1 MSPRTRV
8 AVAKPLLDLAIPDAA
23 RRVTR
28 AQFDRWCLQSREL
41 AAGTNPDALHD
52 YRTSVRRLRTLL
64 RLLGPWLPALSRG
77 SRRRLRDLMQLTG
90 PARNLEV
97 LLAWIEKHRLS
108 LTSRQRTGARWLSR
122 RIGVRLGLL
131 HGDTQRHLSRKG
143 AKVEARLR
151 TELFVS
157 VRAIPSAPV
166 GGRVI
171 RRLLRQET
179 AILNRRLGA
188 IASMEDRSLIHSAR
202 IAAKRVRYLLEPFA
216 IELPDGN
223 AMLQRL
229 RELQELIGNLT
240 DLHVAAE
247 ELREAL
253 IVANA
258 GRAERLTYQLVP
270 WSADRQDRG
279 KSPAP
284 PLGAQG
290 GLVRLAEIL
299 RKEGDEQFEQLETW
313 LGEPKAT
320 LMGMLRR
327 AGTVSRGGRI

>member
-1 MSPRTRV
+1 MSPRARV
-8 AVAKPLLDLAIPDAA
+8 AVAKPLLDLAMPDVV

-64 RLLGPWLPALSRG
+64 RLLGPWLPDLSRG

-108 LTSRQRTGARWLSR
+108 LTTRQRTGARWLSR
-122 RIGVRLGLL
+122 RIATRLNQLQREVQCGLARR
-131 HGDTQRHLSRKG
+131 GGK
-143 AKVEARLR
+143 AEARLR
-151 TELFVS
+151 SELFTSLRV
-157 VRAIPSAPV
+157 APSAPL
-166 GGRVI
+166 GGVVI

-179 AILNRRLGA
+179 AVLNQRLAA
-188 IASMEDRSLIHSAR
+188 ITSMADRTVIHSAR

-216 IELPDGN
+216 VELPEGA
-223 AMLQRL
+223 AMMQRL
-229 RELQELIGNLT
+229 RELQDLIGTIT
-240 DLHVAAE
+240 DLHVAAQ
-247 ELREAL
+247 ELRGAL
-253 IVANA
+253 IVASA
-258 GRAERLTYQLVP
+258 GRAERLTFELVP
-270 WSADRQDRG
+270 WSAEDNES
-279 KSPAP
+279 KASTP
-284 PLGAQG
+284 PSGAQA
-290 GLVRLAEIL
+290 GLVTLAQIL
-299 RKEGDEQFEQLETW
+299 RKEGDQQFEALEDW

-320 LMGMLRR
+320 LMGLLRK